1 MIKYSKIHT
10 DNIRIIQPRT
20 RNKILFIFRTVLRIH
35 KIVRSDLI
43 NNLDHPCPP
52 PPYENNFF
60 NIRRI
65 VFVCEVCG
73 KHHLRKFELERIEN
87 KFRASRMGKVDGRTD
102 EPRPPRQC
110 FTTNFLSRPVF
121 SHGPPTLRPRKE
133 VINPQEVNPPRGLTV
148 LLSLAA
154 WPAPHCTRLQLPSA
168 TFRFL
173 FRHQKWKWA
182 ATWSRNLAPS
192 TVKKNLGSLFNWAN
206 RFHGWLEKLY
216 SCNSCNCSEY
226 IVYTSLITLLKASSL
241 NF

>member
-87 KFRASRMGKVDGRTD
+87 KFRASRMGVGGWTD
-102 EPRPPRQC
+102 LALLV
-110 FTTNFLSRPVF
+110 NVSRPTFFLGRYLVTALQLCARGRKLLIRKKSIRRADWLF
-121 SHGPPTLRPRKE
+121 S
-133 VINPQEVNPPRGLTV
+133 
-148 LLSLAA
+148 SLAA

-182 ATWSRNLAPS
+182 ATWSRNLALRPW
-192 TVKKNLGSLFNWAN
+192 KKILDRCSIERTGFTDGWKSCIRVIRVIVANILCTLRWLLF
-206 RFHGWLEKLY
+206 
-216 SCNSCNCSEY
+216 
-226 IVYTSLITLLKASSL
+226 
-241 NF
+241 

>member
-87 KFRASRMGKVDGRTD
+87 KFRASRMGVGGWTDLALLVNVSRPTFFLGRYLVTALQLCARGRKLLIRKKSIRRAD
-102 EPRPPRQC
+102 WLFSRGLAGPSIVPVCNYPPRLFVSSSDTRNGSGRPLDRVIWPLRPWKKILDRC
-110 FTTNFLSRPVF
+110 SIERTGFTDGWKSYIRVIRVIVANILC
-121 SHGPPTLRPRKE
+121 TLRW
-133 VINPQEVNPPRGLTV
+133 
-148 LLSLAA
+148 LL
-154 WPAPHCTRLQLPSA
+154 
-168 TFRFL
+168 F
-173 FRHQKWKWA
+173 
-182 ATWSRNLAPS
+182 
-192 TVKKNLGSLFNWAN
+192 
-206 RFHGWLEKLY
+206 
-216 SCNSCNCSEY
+216 
-226 IVYTSLITLLKASSL
+226 
-241 NF
+241 

>member
-87 KFRASRMGKVDGRTD
+87 KFRASRMGVDGWTDGRTSPSSSMFHD
-102 EPRPPRQC
+102 Q
-110 FTTNFLSRPVF
+110 LSF
-121 SHGPPTLRPRKE
+121 SAG
-133 VINPQEVNPPRGLTV
+133 I
-148 LLSLAA
+148 
-154 WPAPHCTRLQLPSA
+154 
-168 TFRFL
+168 
-173 FRHQKWKWA
+173 
-182 ATWSRNLAPS
+182 
-192 TVKKNLGSLFNWAN
+192 
-206 RFHGWLEKLY
+206 
-216 SCNSCNCSEY
+216 
-226 IVYTSLITLLKASSL
+226 
-241 NF
+241 

>member
-20 RNKILFIFRTVLRIH
+20 CNKILFIFRTVLRIH

-87 KFRASRMGKVDGRTD
+87 KFRASRMGVGGWTDGRTSPSSSMFHD
-102 EPRPPRQC
+102 Q
-110 FTTNFLSRPVF
+110 LSF
-121 SHGPPTLRPRKE
+121 SAG
-133 VINPQEVNPPRGLTV
+133 I
-148 LLSLAA
+148 
-154 WPAPHCTRLQLPSA
+154 
-168 TFRFL
+168 
-173 FRHQKWKWA
+173 
-182 ATWSRNLAPS
+182 
-192 TVKKNLGSLFNWAN
+192 
-206 RFHGWLEKLY
+206 
-216 SCNSCNCSEY
+216 
-226 IVYTSLITLLKASSL
+226 
-241 NF
+241 

>member
-148 LLSLAA
+148 LSRPGRPPIVPVCNYPPRLFVSSSDTRNGSGRPLDRVI
-154 WPAPHCTRLQLPSA
+154 WPLRPWKKILDRCSIERTGFTDGWKSYIRVIRVIVANILCTLRWL
-168 TFRFL
+168 L
-173 FRHQKWKWA
+173 F
-182 ATWSRNLAPS
+182 
-192 TVKKNLGSLFNWAN
+192 
-206 RFHGWLEKLY
+206 
-216 SCNSCNCSEY
+216 
-226 IVYTSLITLLKASSL
+226 
-241 NF
+241 